1 MPTMLQ
7 NAMFVR
13 IQDDQP
19 TAEASD
25 DTTIIMN
32 KLSPNSQSALNTD
45 DGLRSTMTRDDP
57 STTHARLV
65 SMNSMSHIGL
75 SSTSLP
81 LKKRVLPFESLK
93 ELARTKQTSILTD
106 SNKDKTLRVASVFGV
121 PSEAFM
127 KILQKEGMEPV
138 TKKAKESSDDEDE
151 SFPALDALH
160 HACRQSP
167 TISALEE
174 ILRKDPQAASRSIRL
189 TTTKKVYSI
198 QKGCLEDRTVPEPY
212 RYPLNIAISN
222 KASAEVIERLATAAP
237 EILTSFDGLA
247 VGKQEHSN
255 LTSLHI
261 LLRHRPD
268 DTSSVDMMLLKRP
281 SVATLVDRHGN
292 TPLHTAVIH
301 SASLKTIHHLNLF
314 NPDHIKRRNGNGCT
328 PLQLAQSLS
337 FCSQKVV
344 SYLWKELDSRY

>member
-1 MPTMLQ
+1 
-7 NAMFVR
+7 
-13 IQDDQP
+13 
-19 TAEASD
+19 
-25 DTTIIMN
+25 MN
-32 KLSPNSQSALNTD
+32 RLSPHSESALNTN

-57 STTHARLV
+57 SKTQVRLV

-81 LKKRVLPFESLK
+81 LKKRSLPFESLK
-93 ELARTKQTSILTD
+93 ELARTKQTSISTN
-106 SNKDKTLRVASVFGV
+106 SNNDRTLRAASVFGA

-138 TKKAKESSDDEDE
+138 TKKAKETTENEKDISL
-151 SFPALDALH
+151 PALDALH
-160 HACRQSP
+160 HACRKSP
-167 TISALEE
+167 TISELEE
-174 ILRKDPQAASRSIRL
+174 ILRKDPQAASRPIRL
-189 TTTKKVYSI
+189 TTTKRVYNI

-212 RYPLNIAISN
+212 QYPLNIAISYQ
-222 KASAEVIERLATAAP
+222 ASAEVIERLATAAP
-237 EILTSFDGLA
+237 AVLTSFDGLA
-247 VGKQEHSN
+247 FGKQEHSN

-261 LLRHRPD
+261 LLRHQPN
-268 DTSSVDMMLLKRP
+268 DTASVDMMLLKRP

-292 TPLHTAVIH
+292 TPLHTAVMH
-301 SASLKTIHHLNLF
+301 SAALKTIHHLNLF

-344 SYLWKELDSRY
+344 SYLWKELDSRF